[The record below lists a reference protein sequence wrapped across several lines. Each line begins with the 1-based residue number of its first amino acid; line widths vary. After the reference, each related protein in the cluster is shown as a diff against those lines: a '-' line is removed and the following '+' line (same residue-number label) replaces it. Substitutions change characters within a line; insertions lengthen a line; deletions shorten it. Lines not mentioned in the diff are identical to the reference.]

1 MPNWC
6 SNEVTVTG
14 DEDKLEEFKEYC
26 YGEWY
31 HDKCGRQEIWVVN
44 KDATEAPYGEYKLNP
59 DYCGEEEFKDSC
71 DKQRHH
77 FSFRSILPLP
87 KELEHTSSPSNI
99 FETQEDVDNYL
110 EGLKTEEGFDPKKD
124 YFKSVIAK
132 TMTREYSDHLKKTY
146 GSDNW
151 YDWSNEN
158 WGTKW
163 DASDPFLEDDGWMLR
178 YDFDTA
184 WCPPEPICHFLRD
197 KFADLHIS
205 WFYREDGVEIAGYL

>member
-6 SNEVTVTG
+6 NNELTVTG

-44 KDATEAPYGEYKLNP
+44 KDATEAPWGEYKNNP

-71 DKQRHH
+71 DKQRQH
-77 FSFRSILPLP
+77 FSFRSILPMP
-87 KELEHTSSPSNI
+87 KEIEHTGSPVRI
-99 FETQEDVDNYL
+99 YDTQEELDEYIKEYYGSEKAQSFYGKQV
-110 EGLKTEEGFDPKKD
+110 
-124 YFKSVIAK
+124 VAQA
-132 TMTREYSDHLKKTY
+132 MTREYASYLERTY
-146 GSDNW
+146 GADNW
-151 YDWSNEN
+151 YDWSCEH

-163 DASDPFLEDDGWMLR
+163 DASEPYLEDDGWMLR

-184 WCPPEPICHFLRD
+184 WSPPEPICEFLRD
-197 KFADLHIS
+197 KFPDVHIS
-205 WFYREDGVEIAGYL
+205 WFFREEGMEMAGYL